1 MAMGSKPGLPP
12 RNFSKTYVHDQLA
25 GHSPNTPWW
34 ATPLAIFGFIALFA
48 IVLGLLLVWR

>member
-12 RNFSKTYVHDQLA
+12 RNFSKTYGHDQLA
-25 GHSPNTPWW
+25 GRSPNTPWW

>member
-1 MAMGSKPGLPP
+1 MSMGSKPGLPP

-34 ATPLAIFGFIALFA
+34 ATPLAIIVFIALVVF
-48 IVLGLLLVWR
+48 ILGLLLVWR